1 MPGLKSNGDVVMVPP
16 HPKRR
21 RPDAEYRRRRPR
33 PPDQPAKFSRLSHSC
48 PTTCCRVGTAH
59 LYPADRWAMPTLS
72 MKGFLQATKKSL
84 LEGIASVFFFARL
97 LYPCTGNG
105 LASVSRRSSYSF
117 VLVPHADN
125 LPSAGRH
132 MILSGAGGPITNKA
146 SRASAAFRLPNARCH
161 RVAGLDRSPTRPVC

>member
-1 MPGLKSNGDVVMVPP
+1 MGHTPALVKQISLPVSCGGTPP
-16 HPKRR
+16 H
-21 RPDAEYRRRRPR
+21 DSTQFIS
-33 PPDQPAKFSRLSHSC
+33 PPGAASEGRQECL
-48 PTTCCRVGTAH
+48 PTDNSSG
-59 LYPADRWAMPTLS
+59 WAMPILS

-105 LASVSRRSSYSF
+105 LASVSRRSSYPF
-117 VLVPHADN
+117 VLIPHADN

-146 SRASAAFRLPNARCH
+146 SRASAAFRLPNARGH
-161 RVAGLDRSPTRPVC
+161 RVAGLARSPTRQVC